1 MQQFDSCKYIT
12 IVTNGTHKHKK
23 ILFMLVPNGQHSL
36 EKFCDSEAIQV
47 GKKTTY
53 SEKLKEISKKNK
65 IIIAWSPFP

>member
-1 MQQFDSCKYIT
+1 
-12 IVTNGTHKHKK
+12 
-23 ILFMLVPNGQHSL
+23 MLVPNGQHSL